1 MRHCP
6 SILSFC
12 YLLAACGFVHAAE
25 KPHFLATFDP
35 AVESIQLE
43 FENQAEPG
51 CFWGPYK
58 VRDALL
64 AEMQDLGIK
73 TSESSLFVLS
83 IVTWGAA
90 TDDYHCAVLVE
101 TELKKFGVRA
111 ETSEDEWIGI
121 DRLNALP
128 GFEEVDTDL
137 VEAVLEEAGVPV
149 VAVSDVTGFPE
160 ILGGRVKT
168 LHPRIHGGI
177 LADRDDPEHRADL
190 EAHGIDPIDLVVVN
204 LYPFQET
211 VARPDVTQAEAIEKI
226 DVGGRVVLLDLLE
239 DVFESTD
246 HRHLP
251 TRGTT
256 TP

>member
-25 KPHFLATFDP
+25 KPQFLATFDP

-64 AEMQDLGIK
+64 EEMENLGIK

-101 TELKKFGVRA
+101 TELRKFGVRA

-121 DRLNALP
+121 DL
-128 GFEEVDTDL
+128 L
-137 VEAVLEEAGVPV
+137 VWDDSELL
-149 VAVSDVTGFPE
+149 TGPK
-160 ILGGRVKT
+160 V
-168 LHPRIHGGI
+168 HMDDRIHDTVVGHMAEI
-177 LADRDDPEHRADL
+177 RKA
-190 EAHGIDPIDLVVVN
+190 IDA
-204 LYPFQET
+204 
-211 VARPDVTQAEAIEKI
+211 AR
-226 DVGGRVVLLDLLE
+226 R
-239 DVFESTD
+239 
-246 HRHLP
+246 
-251 TRGTT
+251 
-256 TP
+256 